1 MAYTIQKFDESTGQA
16 VVKFDSGPGK
26 FSVDIPLTAEGL
38 YLTGAELQ
46 AHISGFEP
54 RDFNERAA
62 KIAVGIPNASD
73 ITALVV
79 PAEDEPSLTPEQIA
93 EQAAIVEAQKA
104 AEMDTYIKAALIK
117 YNLITE

>member
-1 MAYTIQKFDESTGQA
+1 MAYTIQKFYEATGQV

-26 FSVDIPLTAEGL
+26 FNVDIPLTVEGL
-38 YLTGAELQ
+38 YITGAELQ
-46 AHISGFEP
+46 TYINNFEP

-93 EQAAIVEAQKA
+93 EQLATAETQKA
-104 AEMDTYIKAALIK
+104 AELDKYIKAALIK
-117 YNLITE
+117 YNLIAE